1 MSLTGKTILVSGG
14 TRGIGKATVELLL
27 SKGAEVHFTY
37 HSDATAAQE
46 VVALQEKYEGSA
58 TAYQIDLGEPSSLKA
73 FVHEVYR
80 KSKKVDVLVNNAGIR
95 KDKSLLLMSD
105 EEWNDVI
112 NTNLSGTFYLTRAV
126 ISYMLR
132 EGQGRIV
139 NISSVSGISGLAGQ
153 TNYSASKAGMIGFT
167 KALAKEVAHK
177 GISVNAIAPGPVR
190 TEFLKGLSDQVLD
203 KLIRRIPIERICEP
217 EEIAMAV
224 HTLADEELMPAYY
237 TGQVLTIDG
246 GLGE

>member
-14 TRGIGKATVELLL
+14 TRGIGRATVELLL

-37 HSDATAAQE
+37 HSDAAAAQE

-73 FVHEVYR
+73 FVQEVYR

-190 TEFLKGLSDQVLD
+190 TKFLKGLSDQVLD
-203 KLIRRIPIERICEP
+203 KLMRRIPIGRICEP

-224 HTLADEELMPAYY
+224 HALADEELMPAYY